1 MANNTIRIRT
11 TPNGSDKYLKVK
23 LEQDFDFIEILSLK
37 IGQEDAYRNFCSD
50 YGVVAGRVIV
60 NSGFGVP
67 NARVSIFIPIDD
79 VDMENPH
86 IKGLYPY
93 QVTSDKDSEGVR
105 YNLLPKNSETD
116 NDCFTPIGTFP
127 TKREILDNTDMLDVY
142 CKYYKFTTTTNHAGD
157 FMIFGVPLGTY
168 VVHVDA
174 DISDIGVASQRPY
187 DSISQGTPQ
196 KFFDSPTK
204 YLGGTNLD
212 KLIQVK
218 SANAGVNVQPFWGNT
233 DTCEIGI
240 SRVDIDLNYTI
251 RPCAIFM
258 GNIFGDQ
265 DKDSVNKRCRPRRD
279 MGNLC
284 NQVSNEGTIEMIRET
299 IDGTIEKFDIEG
311 GRVIDEN
318 GSWAY
323 QIPMNLDYMITDE
336 NGDLALSDD
345 PNKGLATRASVR
357 FKISMD
363 QTGGEGRLRTRA
375 KYLVPHNP
383 TTGVPSEIDY
393 EFGEKTK
400 KTSFRSLY
408 WNKIYSVSNFI
419 SRYQQIGPSGN
430 AHTRNITGVK
440 DVDDCVGDKT
450 PFPYNRVNTSFTP
463 IFFIICL
470 IIKIVG
476 FLIYVFNSLI
486 IPILNLVLLVI
497 NTLIGFWNTIV
508 DAFCGVSRWRVPIIR
523 IRIFGFLG
531 FTCRMH
537 INPLNYIPCIFV
549 KCPNDGENNLFAP
562 GCSKGG
568 IDSGRGWDSLAA
580 NSGPPTYYDGDAFGH
595 GGFGDLCG
603 LDDCV
608 AFEMADSMHL
618 FQFDFY
624 NDWVNGSLYSFL
636 LKYKKKRKEIEKFCE
651 YDCGDFGI
659 AQGGV
664 DGNGDGNPDNAC
676 RTNFLVDACYNGGG
690 DDQQFDRR
698 DSGGIREGLI
708 KKYNNEFFYA
718 ASTHDARA
726 KMFATDIVNLGAVFN
741 CDWQGVPKV
750 QPYLIPSTYKIP
762 PHIQEVKDDYQTV
775 LVSGQCDIDGN
786 TVGIFFSINCLGL
799 HVNGTQCLNLRH
811 LCEYGVELDEDRQ
824 PTGPAIDGII
834 GLADLDLDDE
844 DRPKWFRDVFL
855 GLNSTTNS
863 WNLTLPYTSN
873 FNLAN
878 SGNYSFVSP
887 TANGAD
893 YVRFRGYYP
902 ATDSA
907 WAQPNHSYYFYFGI
921 LPGKTGLDKM
931 NQTFFTQC
939 APKVVTEFN
948 ISTTTTTP
956 PFGATNGG
964 SVTFTFASGTG
975 PFTYVISGPNGY
987 NNTGSV
993 GSNNSTPTGTV
1004 GSLAIGTYTITGT
1017 DANGNVVSQTFSI
1030 SPAPSLYA
1038 DAYVSS
1044 NCTTAAIPNGSIT
1057 ISSVGGGFIGSSGQ
1071 YDYTLYDSNCAVV
1084 SGPVTFTSVPL
1095 VINGLAV
1102 DVGPNT
1108 CFTPSGHGYT
1118 MVVTDATTST
1128 GLTITDL
1135 VVNGATAISVTSTK
1149 TDVLCYGTATGGIVL
1164 AVTGGQPPY
1173 QTNTTSIG
1181 YNGFGLN
1188 ISGLTAGTYVT
1199 NVTDSLG
1206 TIGQVTTT
1214 LNLLNPFMEITSA
1227 PLTVLAKQCS
1237 PNQHTIPLYV
1247 TSPWTAGGSVY
1258 LDYSLGDEDSNGNTI
1273 WLQYPTVYTYTNA
1286 TTPII
1291 ITIAAGVI
1299 TSFVRFRMTNA
1310 ARTCFSE
1317 VVEIALEEVMLPPS
1331 LLTVNTTGVVNN
1343 KQCTVGKVSFKFNI
1357 SHLAVGFTERVPY
1370 TVTYTVKGISGPF
1383 NSTSGVF
1390 TTQITSNQQVIGPVN
1405 VPYPAGLTPTSCI
1418 VTVNVTDNVGC
1429 VAPTFILPTIQLP
1442 TAPVAAS
1449 WSNTTYYNAAAGQN
1463 WIKKRLNASGGIGTR
1478 TGSPYAVYNGTPATE
1493 FNYPVGSILSS
1504 IVTDTVGCTPPPPQT
1519 TTTG

>member
-1 MANNTIRIRT
+1 MADNTIRIRT
-11 TPNGSDKYLKVK
+11 TPNGGDKYLKVK

-50 YGVVAGRVIV
+50 YGVVAGRVII

-79 VDMENPH
+79 VDIDDPN

-93 QVTSDKDSEGVR
+93 QVTSDKDSDGIR
-105 YNLLPKNSETD
+105 YNLLPKTSETD

-142 CKYYKFTTTTNHAGD
+142 CKYYKFTTTTNYAGD

-174 DISDIGVASQRPY
+174 DISDIGIASQRPY
-187 DSISQGTPQ
+187 DSISQGTPK

-251 RPCAIFM
+251 KPCAIFM

-323 QIPMNLDYMITDE
+323 QVPMNLDYMVTDE

-345 PNKGLATRASVR
+345 PNKGLPTRASVR

-383 TTGVPSEIDY
+383 TTGVPAEIDY

-400 KTSFRSLY
+400 KTSFRNLY

-419 SRYQQIGPSGN
+419 SRYQQIGPSGGS
-430 AHTRNITGVK
+430 HTRNITGVK
-440 DVDDCVGDKT
+440 DVDNCVGDKT

-470 IIKIVG
+470 IIKILG

-486 IPILNLVLLVI
+486 IPIINIVLSVVNI
-497 NTLIGFWNTIV
+497 LIRAWNSLMRPLCR
-508 DAFCGVSRWRVPIIR
+508 ASRRRILRV
-523 IRIFGFLG
+523 RIFGFLG
-531 FTCRMH
+531 FTCRL
-537 INPLNYIPCIFV
+537 IIDEIKYVPCIYV
-549 KCPNDGENNLFAP
+549 KCPNDGENNIFAP
-562 GCSKGG
+562 GCKRGG
-568 IDSGRGWDSLAA
+568 LDSGKAWDSLADNA
-580 NSGPPTYYDGDAFGH
+580 GPPTYYDGDNFGH
-595 GGFGDLCG
+595 GGFADLCG
-603 LDDCV
+603 LDDCI
-608 AFEMADSMHL
+608 AFEMAASMNL

-636 LKYKKKRKEIEKFCE
+636 LKYKKKRKKIEKFCE

-664 DGNGDGNPDNAC
+664 DGNGDGSPDNAC
-676 RTNFLVDACYNGGG
+676 RTNFLVDVCYKGGG
-690 DDQQFDRR
+690 KDQQFDKR

-786 TVGIFFSINCLGL
+786 TVGVFFSINCLGL
-799 HVNGTQCLNLRH
+799 HVNSTQCLNIRH
-811 LCEYGVELDEDRQ
+811 ICEFGVELDEDRQ

-873 FNLAN
+873 FNLNNAGVYN
-878 SGNYSFVSP
+878 FVS
-887 TANGAD
+887 TTENGPD

-902 ATDSA
+902 STDTS

-921 LPGKTGLDKM
+921 LPGKTALDKM
-931 NQTFFTQC
+931 NQSFFTTCQ
-939 APKVVTEFN
+939 PKIVAEFN
-948 ISTTTTTP
+948 ITTTTTTP
-956 PFGATNGG
+956 PFGVTNGG

-987 NNTGSV
+987 NNTGTV
-993 GSNNSTPTGTV
+993 GAGNSTPTGTV
-1004 GSLAIGTYTITGT
+1004 GNLSVGTYTITGT
-1017 DANGNVVSQTFSI
+1017 DANGNVVTQTFNI
-1030 SPAPSLYA
+1030 SPAPALYA
-1038 DAYVSS
+1038 NAYVSS
-1044 NCTTAAIPNGSIT
+1044 NCTTAALPNGSIT
-1057 ISSVGGGFIGSSGQ
+1057 IASIGGGFTGSTGQ
-1071 YDYTLYDSNCAVV
+1071 YDYTLYSSSCGVV

-1095 VINGLAV
+1095 VINNLPV

-1108 CFTPSGHGYT
+1108 CFTPSGNGYT
-1118 MVVTDATTST
+1118 IVVTDAGT
-1128 GLTITDL
+1128 GTLVIPDL
-1135 VVNGATAISVTSTK
+1135 IVNGATAINVIPTK
-1149 TDVLCYGTATGGIVL
+1149 VDVLCYGGNTGGLSL
-1164 AVTGGQPPY
+1164 AVTGGQQPY
-1173 QTNTTSIG
+1173 QISTTSIG
-1181 YNGFGLN
+1181 YNGNGIN

-1199 NVTDSLG
+1199 TVTDSLG
-1206 TIGQVTTT
+1206 TIGQATTT
-1214 LNLLNPFMEITSA
+1214 INELNPFMEITA
-1227 PLTVLAKQCS
+1227 ETLAILKKQCF

-1247 TSPWTAGGSVY
+1247 TSPWAAGASVY
-1258 LDYSLGDEDSNGNTI
+1258 LDYTVGDEDSEGNPI
-1273 WLQYPTVYTYTNA
+1273 WIQYPTVFTYTNA
-1286 TTPII
+1286 TTPLI
-1291 ITIAAGVI
+1291 ITIPAGVI
-1299 TSFVRFRMTNA
+1299 TSTINFRMANA

-1317 VVEIALEEVMLPPS
+1317 EIEIAVEEIMLPPS
-1331 LLTVNTTGVVNN
+1331 LLTVNTTGVVNT
-1343 KQCTVGKVSFKFNI
+1343 KQCVQGQVKFKFNI
-1357 SHLAVGFTERVPY
+1357 SHLAVGFTERAPY
-1370 TVTYTVKGISGPF
+1370 TVTYTVRGIRGTA
-1383 NSTSGVF
+1383 NLTSSVQ
-1390 TTQITSNQQVIGPVN
+1390 TTIVTTNQQEITAS
-1405 VPYPAGLTPTSCI
+1405 VPYPGGLVPTSCVI
-1418 VTVNVTDNVGC
+1418 TVNVTDNVGC
-1429 VAPTFILPTIQLP
+1429 IAPTFILPAITLP
-1442 TAPVAAS
+1442 TSPVAAA
-1449 WSNTTYYNAAAGQN
+1449 WTNVTYYNAAAGQN
-1463 WIKKRLNASGGIGTR
+1463 WIHKRLGASGGIGTK
-1478 TGSPYAVYNGTPATE
+1478 TGSPYVIYNGTALTE
-1493 FNYPVGSILSS
+1493 FNFPLGSTLTST
-1504 IVTDTVGCTPPPPQT
+1504 VTDTVGCTVIAN
-1519 TTTG
+1519 G

>member
-50 YGVVAGRVIV
+50 YGVVAGRVII

-240 SRVDIDLNYTI
+240 SRIDIDLNYTI

-258 GNIFGDQ
+258 GNMFGDQ
-265 DKDSVNKRCRPRRD
+265 DKDSVNKRCTPRRD

-311 GRVIDEN
+311 GRVMDEN

-323 QIPMNLDYMITDE
+323 QIPMNLDYMVTDE

-345 PNKGLATRASVR
+345 PNKGLPTRASVR
-357 FKISMD
+357 FRIGMD

-383 TTGVPSEIDY
+383 TTGVPAEIDY
-393 EFGEKTK
+393 EFSEKTK

-419 SRYQQIGPSGN
+419 SRYQQVGPRG
-430 AHTRNITGVK
+430 AHTRNITGIK
-440 DVDDCVGDKT
+440 DVDSCVGDKT
-450 PFPYNRVNTSFTP
+450 PFPYNRVNTSFSP

-470 IIKIVG
+470 IIKIIG
-476 FLIYVFNSLI
+476 FLIYIFNALI
-486 IPILNLVLLVI
+486 IPILNIVLGIIKFILEKIICPIMNVI
-497 NTLIGFWNTIV
+497 IG
-508 DAFCGVSRWRVPIIR
+508 IIR
-523 IRIFGFLG
+523 GIRSFLG
-531 FTCRMH
+531 MSRRPSKIDCSNL
-537 INPLNYIPCIFV
+537 INYIPCMYV
-549 KCPNDGENNLFAP
+549 KCPADEGDLFAP
-562 GCSKGG
+562 GCKNGG
-568 IDSGRGWDSLAA
+568 MDSGHGWQRLADTQ
-580 NSGPPTYYDGDAFGH
+580 GPPTYYDGDSFGH
-595 GGFGDLCG
+595 GGFADLCG

-608 AFEMADSMHL
+608 AFEMASSMNL

-624 NDWVNGSLYSFL
+624 NDWVNGALYSFL
-636 LKYKKKRKEIEKFCE
+636 LKYKKKRKKIEKFCE
-651 YDCGDFGI
+651 YDCDDFGI

-676 RTNFLVDACYNGGG
+676 RTNFLLDVCYKGGG
-690 DDQQFDRR
+690 SDQQFDRR

-708 KKYNNEFFYA
+708 KKYNNEFYYA

-726 KMFATDIVNLGAVFN
+726 KMFATDIVNLGSVFN
-741 CDWQGVPKV
+741 CDWQGVPKL
-750 QPYLIPSTYKIP
+750 QQYLITTTYKMP
-762 PHIQEVKDDYQTV
+762 PHVQEVKDDYSTV
-775 LVSGQCDIDGN
+775 LVTGQCDLDGN
-786 TVGIFFSINCLGL
+786 TVGVFFSINCLGL
-799 HVNGTQCLNLRH
+799 HVNSRQCLNLRH
-811 LCEYGVELDEDRQ
+811 ICEYGVELDEDRQ
-824 PTGPAIDGII
+824 TNNPATSGPAIDGII
-834 GLADLDLDDE
+834 GLADLDLDDG
-844 DRPKWFRDVFL
+844 DRPKWLRDVFL

-878 SGNYSFVSP
+878 AGVYDFVSP
-887 TANGAD
+887 TANGPD

-902 ATDSA
+902 STDTS

-931 NQTFFTQC
+931 NQLFFTTCQ
-939 APKVVTEFN
+939 PKIVTEFN
-948 ISTTTTTP
+948 IITTTTTP

-975 PFTYVISGPNGY
+975 PFTYVISGPSGY

-993 GSNNSTPTGTV
+993 GSGGSTPTGTV
-1004 GSLAIGTYTITGT
+1004 GSLSVGTYTITGT
-1017 DANGNVVSQTFSI
+1017 DANGNVVTQTFNI
-1030 SPAPSLYA
+1030 SSAPALYA
-1038 DAYVSS
+1038 TPYVSS
-1044 NCTTAAIPNGSIT
+1044 NCTTAALPNGSIT
-1057 ISSVGGGFIGSSGQ
+1057 IAAVGGGFTGSTGQ
-1071 YDYTLYDSNCAVV
+1071 YHYTLYNSSCAVV

-1095 VINGLAV
+1095 VINNLAV
-1102 DVGPNT
+1102 DVSPNL
-1108 CFTPSGHGYT
+1108 CYTPNGSGYT
-1118 MVVTDATTST
+1118 MVVTDAGT
-1128 GLTITDL
+1128 GSL
-1135 VVNGATAISVTSTK
+1135 VIPNLIVNGATAINVTSNK
-1149 TDVLCYGTATGGIVL
+1149 TDVLCYGGNTGGMTL

-1173 QTNTTSIG
+1173 QINTTTT
-1181 YNGFGLN
+1181 NGFAQNGLN
-1188 ISGLTAGTYVT
+1188 ISGLTADTYVT

-1206 TIGQVTTT
+1206 TIGQATTII
-1214 LNLLNPFMEITSA
+1214 NLLNPFMEIQKASA
-1227 PLTVLAKQCS
+1227 AVLKVQCD
-1237 PNQHTIPLYV
+1237 PTQYKIPIYV
-1247 TSPWTAGGSVY
+1247 TSPWTVGGTVY
-1258 LDYSLGDEDSNGNTI
+1258 LDYRLDEAEDAAGNAVFAAF
-1273 WLQYPTVYTYTNA
+1273 PTTFTYTNA
-1286 TTPII
+1286 TTPLLISI
-1291 ITIAAGVI
+1291 PSSSML
-1299 TSFVRFRMTNA
+1299 TSVTFRMTNA

-1317 VVEIALEEVMLPPS
+1317 ELDIDRAEVALPPS
-1331 LLTVNTTGVVNN
+1331 ILTANVTGVVNT
-1343 KQCTVGKVSFKFNI
+1343 KQCVPGQVKFKFNI
-1357 SHLAVGFTERVPY
+1357 SHLTAGFTGRAPY
-1370 TVTYTVKGISGPF
+1370 IVTYTVKGINGAF
-1383 NSTSGVF
+1383 NLTSSLQ
-1390 TTQITSNQQVIGPVN
+1390 TTMVTTNQQEITAS
-1405 VPYPAGLTPTSCI
+1405 VPYPSGLVPTSCQI
-1418 VTVNVTDNVGC
+1418 TINVKDNVNC
-1429 VAPTFILPTIQLP
+1429 VAPTLILPIIPLP
-1442 TAPVAAS
+1442 STALSAS
-1449 WSNTTYYNAAAGQN
+1449 WSNTTYYNAAASQN
-1463 WIKKRLNASGGIGTR
+1463 WIHKRLIANFGIGTK

-1493 FNYPVGSILSS
+1493 FNYPVGSTLSS
-1504 IVTDTVGCTPPPPQT
+1504 TVTDTVGCTIIAN
-1519 TTTG
+1519 G